1 MENNDSTN
9 PLDHINEVLGLDLWP
24 TGAGDEYKGRKIDP
38 DCVGGVTCKFYIN
51 REDCLRLAE
60 AFAEI
65 AKNLK

>member
-1 MENNDSTN
+1 MDNTN
-9 PLDHINEVLGLDLWP
+9 PLDHINEVLGLELIQ
-24 TGAGDEYKGRKIDP
+24 TIKGDELKGWKRDLEE
-38 DCVGGVTCKFYIN
+38 GGTTKFYIN